1 MNCAICVRKE
11 CREGMDCT
19 DIRGDVINVY
29 KDRKNRK
36 ILRIASTIETEFYMK
51 TNRLQEL
58 IIFCRKMGY
67 RHLGI
72 AFCISLEEE
81 VKILNEILEKRF
93 RISSVCCKVCGINRK
108 AFNLPNLKEGRIEA
122 TCNPIAQARIL
133 NRNRTDLNVI
143 FGLCMGNDILFS
155 KYSDAPVTTLVVK
168 DRVLAHNP
176 IGAIYSTHYRKDI
189 WGA

>member
-1 MNCAICVRKE
+1 MNCAICVRKV
-11 CREGMDCT
+11 CGEGMDCT
-19 DIRGDVINVY
+19 DIRSDVINVY

-36 ILRIASTIETEFYMK
+36 ILRIASTIETKFHMK

-58 IIFCRKMGY
+58 ILFCRKMGY

-81 VKILNEILEKRF
+81 VRILYEILEKRF
-93 RISSVCCKVCGINRK
+93 KVSSVCCKVCGINRK
-108 AFNLPNLKEGRIEA
+108 AFDLANLKEGKVEA
-122 TCNPIAQARIL
+122 TCNPIGQARIL
-133 NRNRTDLNVI
+133 NGNRVDLNII

-176 IGAIYSTHYRKDI
+176 IGAIYSTHYRKDL
-189 WGA
+189 WRV

>member
-1 MNCAICVRKE
+1 MDDVFRGSWGMNCAICVTKE

-36 ILRIASTIETEFYMK
+36 ILRVASIIDSEFSMRM
-51 TNRLQEL
+51 NRLQEL
-58 IIFCRKMGY
+58 MLFCRKMGY

-81 VKILNEILEKRF
+81 MGVLHDILAKRF

-108 AFNLPNLKEGRIEA
+108 AFDLPN
-122 TCNPIAQARIL
+122 Q
-133 NRNRTDLNVI
+133 NRTDLNII

-168 DRVLAHNP
+168 DRILANNP
-176 IGAIYSTHYRKDI
+176 IGAIYSTHYRKEF
-189 WGA
+189 WGV